1 MVTIYMKND
10 ILSLNRDGM
19 SNRKIALKLNI
30 SKDTVNKYVKE
41 MNELTKLIELETD
54 QKEIIKLQEQLVS
67 TPTRKG
73 VSIRK
78 VFTGDLEQRFYELLN
93 DDERK
98 NSILGINKQKLNA
111 SLLHRKL
118 RSEGFDVGITTIQ
131 LEFKKYMNRNKEA
144 YIKQEYLPGY
154 RADVNVNM
162 KMSH

>member
-10 ILSLNRDGM
+10 ILSLKRSGM

-41 MNELTKLIELETD
+41 MNELTKLIELEKD
-54 QKEIIKLQEQLVS
+54 SKEIIKLQEQLVN

-78 VFTGDLEQRFYELLN
+78 VFTGDLEQRFYELLKETEKK
-93 DDERK
+93 DLL
-98 NSILGINKQKLNA
+98 IGVNKQKLNA

-118 RSEGFDVGITTIQ
+118 RSKGFDVEITTIQ
-131 LEFKKYMNRNKEA
+131 TEF
-144 YIKQEYLPGY
+144 
-154 RADVNVNM
+154 
-162 KMSH
+162 